1 MARLIVCDSICDVT
15 ADIEASEPLL
25 REALEHEKAETVLRC
40 AVLMS
45 LSALAE
51 GGPWPIAALQAM
63 SDFMNRMKRGMVAD
77 RLM

>member
-1 MARLIVCDSICDVT
+1 MT
-15 ADIEASEPLL
+15 ADIETSEPLL

-40 AVLMS
+40 ALLMS

-51 GGPWPIAALQAM
+51 GGVWPIAALQAM
-63 SDFMNRMKRGMVAD
+63 SDFMNSMKSGMLAD